1 MDPSS
6 PKADVSS
13 SLAEHVD
20 LDNWKYTRDLEARV
34 NLLEQRLAN
43 LEGGVNGKYVAPTE
57 GRLALPGK
65 SERVVLRCGTHA
77 DRDRRLVAC
86 LYVREGSGLV
96 YVGMSADIVHHG
108 HVNIISIAKNLGRV
122 VIGLLT
128 DDGARAPPLFV
139 SRAQTYSTL
148 TYFMRAQ
155 YLQRSSRTSARPWCR
170 GRIGSCLSKLSRES
184 I

>member
-43 LEGGVNGKYVAPTE
+43 LEGGVNGKYVAPTEAPTE

-108 HVNIISIAKNLGRV
+108 HVNIISVAKNLGRV
-122 VIGLLT
+122 VVGLLT
-128 DDGARAPPLFV
+128 DEGARALPFV
-139 SRAQTYSTL
+139 TSKHAQPHL
-148 TYFMRAQ
+148 LRVRPQ
-155 YLQRSSRTSARPWCR
+155 HLQR
-170 GRIGSCLSKLSRES
+170 
-184 I
+184 